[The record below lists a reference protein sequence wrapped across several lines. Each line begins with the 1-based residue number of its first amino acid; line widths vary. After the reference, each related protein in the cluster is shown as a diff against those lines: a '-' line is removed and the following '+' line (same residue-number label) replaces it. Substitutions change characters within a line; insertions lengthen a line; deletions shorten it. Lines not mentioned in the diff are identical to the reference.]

1 MIKYK
6 DCQVVFEEIPDMVSL
21 AINITNCQN
30 NCKGCHTPEL
40 RKNIG
45 KELTDKEIDELLKN
59 NDGVNCVILMGEGK
73 DKKRILEISNYIHR
87 RHNLK
92 TALYS
97 GRSGV
102 ESEILNE
109 FDYVKIGPYIEK
121 YGPLNKKTTNQRLY
135 ELTKKEDGSVK
146 DIIDI
151 TSKFW
156 DRV

>member
-6 DCQVVFEEIPDMVSL
+6 DCMVVFEEIPNMVSL

-59 NDGVNCVILMGEGK
+59 NEGVNCVILMGEGK
-73 DKKRILEISNYIHR
+73 DPDRILEISRYIHR

-97 GRSGV
+97 GRENV
-102 ESEILNE
+102 ESSILNE
-109 FDYVKIGPYIEK
+109 FDYVKVGPYIEK
-121 YGPLNKKTTNQRLY
+121 YGPLNSKTTNQRLY
-135 ELTKKEDGSVK
+135 EIDKKEDGSVL
-146 DIIDI
+146 DVIDI
-151 TSKFW
+151 TSRFW
-156 DRV
+156 NRE

>member
-6 DCQVVFEEIPDMVSL
+6 DCQVVFEEIPNMVSL

-73 DKKRILEISNYIHR
+73 DHERVLEISNYIHR

-97 GRSGV
+97 GRENV
-102 ESEILNE
+102 ESSILNE
-109 FDYVKIGPYIEK
+109 FDYVKTGPYIEK
-121 YGPLNKKTTNQRLY
+121 YGPLNSKTTNQRLY
-135 ELTKKEDGSVK
+135 EIVKKEDGTVL
-146 DIIDI
+146 DVIDI

-156 DRV
+156 DRY